1 MEQHRVRDAFYHLAH
16 EEHIPATLLIP
27 LGDLAYDYGT
37 EAELQQR
44 FFVPYVA
51 RACVHIGR
59 WVERSQ
65 VWIPLPGKA
74 NMPSL
79 QSHACHPMLM
89 LSLPL
94 PRVWLRYTR
103 VMYHTPTWPVFGN
116 HDFLTS
122 RTVDGTGPYHSA
134 FTTPLAGE
142 SGGEPSNA
150 TTYYRQDWACEGH
163 SVAPPRSRAVLGVG
177 VCH

>member
-16 EEHIPATLLIP
+16 EEHIPATLFIP

-51 RACVHIGR
+51 RASVHIGR

-65 VWIPLPGKA
+65 VWIPLPCKA

-89 LSLPL
+89 LSP
-94 PRVWLRYTR
+94 PTATFCDSG
-103 VMYHTPTWPVFGN
+103 TPGLCITPPPGQS
-116 HDFLTS
+116 LGTMTS
-122 RTVDGTGPYHSA
+122 
-134 FTTPLAGE
+134 
-142 SGGEPSNA
+142 
-150 TTYYRQDWACEGH
+150 
-163 SVAPPRSRAVLGVG
+163 
-177 VCH
+177 